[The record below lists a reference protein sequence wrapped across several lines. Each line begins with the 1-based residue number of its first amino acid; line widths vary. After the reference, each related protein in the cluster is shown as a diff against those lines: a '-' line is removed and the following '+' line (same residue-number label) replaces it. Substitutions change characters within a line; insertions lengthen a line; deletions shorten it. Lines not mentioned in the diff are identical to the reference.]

1 MLTIWGHENSI
12 NVKKVL
18 WCAAELDLTFNFIPA
33 GGAYGKVTEPLF
45 LSLNPNGLVPCLQDD
60 ENDLVLWESN
70 SIIRYMASKYG
81 QSTWL
86 LTDAS
91 VRAEAEKW
99 MDWSLSSLMPALEP
113 LLIHVGP
120 AKEKYGEQ
128 KKINAALKECERLF
142 DIAELVLAKQ
152 PYFSGSGFGIGDIPI
167 GCYAYHWFDK
177 DIRRKPRTH
186 LQQWY
191 DAVSARPAF
200 QSKVMLPLA

>member
-18 WCAAELDLTFNFIPA
+18 WCAAELALTYTAIPA
-33 GGAYGKVTEPLF
+33 GGVHGKVNDPIF

-60 ENDLVLWESN
+60 ENDLVLWESHT
-70 SIIRYMASKYG
+70 IVRYLAARYG

-91 VRAEAEKW
+91 VRAAAEKW
-99 MDWSLSSLMPALEP
+99 MDWVLSSLAPALEP
-113 LLIHVGP
+113 LLSNAGP
-120 AKEKYGEQ
+120 GKGNLRDQ
-128 KKINAALKECERLF
+128 KLSIAGIKRCELLF
-142 DIAELVLAKQ
+142 DIAENALEKQ

-167 GCYAYHWFDK
+167 GCYAYHWFNMS
-177 DIRRKPRTH
+177 IHRKPRTH
-186 LQQWY
+186 LQHWY

-200 QSKVMLPLA
+200 QARVMIPHT